1 MCGVESTAKAMDIG
15 FGGEKR
21 YVQTRRMTF
30 QVLQKKREDVAVS
43 SSFFDFVLSVSEELH
58 AQTKEGSVSSVL
70 EKGG

>member
-43 SSFFDFVLSVSEELH
+43 SFFDFVLSVSEELH